1 VVEWYREARGPRQR
15 AVIDDVR
22 DAPTREVRERR
33 TRAEE
38 RLGGKSKV
46 EGGEITAVR

>member
-1 VVEWYREARGPRQR
+1 MVEWYREARGPRQR

-46 EGGEITAVR
+46 EGGEITVVR